1 MSCKENLIFMYTT
14 IFFRGMSFRKAF
26 KKLSELVCIFPLPDT
41 VHLAMTATATP
52 TAIKELVEDLQFTD
66 TTTITVNPDRPN
78 IKLEVHNVIILCE
91 KN

>member
-14 IFFRGMSFRKAF
+14 IYFRGMSFRKAF

-52 TAIKELVEDLQFTD
+52 PAIKELVEDLQITD

-78 IKLEVHNVIILCE
+78 IKLEVHNVIILCK